1 MRNVTPF
8 LALIALAALFTSG
21 CTEDKFQRGM
31 YNTEEKFGRG
41 MRNTW
46 EVVRMG
52 EMRRSVEQTA
62 VFDSP
67 DLGYTTGFVR
77 GLNRTLTRT
86 GVGVYEMVTA
96 PFPPYHPVLTRYIT
110 PEPAHPESYRASR
123 VSSELF
129 DTDTYMGFSG
139 GDVAPFIPGS
149 RFRVFDN

>member
-1 MRNVTPF
+1 MPLLVLT
-8 LALIALAALFTSG
+8 ALAALFTSG
-21 CTEDKFQRGM
+21 CAGP
-31 YNTEEKFGRG
+31 EEKFGRG

-52 EMRRSVEQTA
+52 EMRRSIEQTA

-67 DLGYTTGFVR
+67 DAGYTTGFMR
-77 GLNRTLTRT
+77 GLNRTLVRT
-86 GVGVYEMVTA
+86 GVGVYEVVTA
-96 PFPPYHPVLTRYIT
+96 PIPPYHPVLTRYIA
-110 PEPAHPESYRASR
+110 PEPSGPESYRSGR
-123 VSSELF
+123 ISSELF

>member
-1 MRNVTPF
+1 MRNVIHLLT
-8 LALIALAALFTSG
+8 LTALAAFFTSG
-21 CTEDKFQRGM
+21 CAGP
-31 YNTEEKFGRG
+31 EEKFGRG

-52 EMRRSVEQTA
+52 EMRRSIEQTA

-67 DLGYTTGFVR
+67 DMGYTTGFMR
-77 GLNRTLTRT
+77 GLNRSIVRT
-86 GVGVYEMVTA
+86 GVGVYEIVTA
-96 PFPPYHPVLTRYIT
+96 PIPPYHPVLTRYIS
-110 PEPAHPESYRASR
+110 PEPSGPESYHAGRIST
-123 VSSELF
+123 ELF